1 MDSTESKKWWTI
13 GLIAET
19 VITVIFIIFL
29 GNYSSK
35 LRNEYLQGK
44 TMNLINAFN
53 IMGDPGYIKYFFW
66 SIVFIFLLIIVGFI
80 AVRKGLKLP
89 DGSDNYYRALLILG
103 YPAVNIILLIVL
115 FIVFYS
121 PILLATMFGM
131 VVLGIVILAF
141 DSDQY

>member
-1 MDSTESKKWWTI
+1 
-13 GLIAET
+13 
-19 VITVIFIIFL
+19 
-29 GNYSSK
+29 
-35 LRNEYLQGK
+35 
-44 TMNLINAFN
+44 
-53 IMGDPGYIKYFFW
+53 MGDPGYIKYFFW

>member
-1 MDSTESKKWWTI
+1 MDSSESKKWWTI

-19 VITVIFIIFL
+19 VVTVIFIIFL

-35 LRNEYLQGK
+35 LRSEYLQGK
-44 TMNLINAFN
+44 TMNLVNAFN
-53 IMGDPGYIKYFFW
+53 IMGDPDYIKYFFW
-66 SIVFIFLLIIVGFI
+66 SIAFIFLLIIVGFI

-89 DGSDNYYRALLILG
+89 DGSNNYYRALLILG

-141 DSDQY
+141 DSSQY